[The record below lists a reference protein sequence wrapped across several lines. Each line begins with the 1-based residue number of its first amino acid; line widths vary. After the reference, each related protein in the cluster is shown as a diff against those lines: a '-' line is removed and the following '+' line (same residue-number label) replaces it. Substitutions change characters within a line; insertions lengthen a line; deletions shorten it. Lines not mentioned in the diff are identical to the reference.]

1 MRTELRAMLRIA
13 GPVILGEIGWM
24 TMGLV
29 DSAMVGPLG
38 PAALGATGLSANLF
52 IAIAIFGMGL
62 MLGLD
67 MLVSRATG
75 AGDRAEGIR
84 WLGNGLWL
92 ALAASPVLLL
102 AAAGIFLTIDHWG
115 LHPDVL
121 VLARP
126 YLRTLLLGLP
136 PLLVYAACRR
146 YLQGIHVVGPIVW
159 ALVTANILNA
169 FGNWVLI
176 YGHLGMPALG
186 VIGSAWATNIA
197 RVYVAAAMWFAVR
210 RVHRRWGPD
219 TPPVRI
225 AITRA
230 RLMELLQLGGP
241 AAAQVTLEVGVF
253 SVASAMAGMLTPVA
267 LGSHQ
272 VTLNI
277 VSTAFMVPLG
287 LSSAAAVRVGHA
299 AGARDPQRM
308 VHAGWA
314 AFVAVTVIML
324 TIAAV
329 FALGAAPLVRLFTRD
344 AAVVAVG
351 VQLLWLVAPFQWFD
365 GVQAIATGV
374 LRGLGDTRTP
384 VLANVVAHW
393 ILGLPLGYALCF
405 WWGWGNSGL
414 WLGLYTG
421 LTVVG
426 IFLMVVWM
434 RRARALLAQAAAA
447 AG

>member
-38 PAALGATGLSANLF
+38 PAALGATGMSANLF
-52 IAIAIFGMGL
+52 IAVAVFGMGL

-67 MLVSRATG
+67 TLVSRTTG
-75 AGDRAEGIR
+75 AGDRADGIR
-84 WLGNGLWL
+84 WLGHGLWL

-102 AAAGIFLTIDHWG
+102 VAAGIFLTIDHWG

-126 YLRTLLLGLP
+126 YMRTLLLGLP

-146 YLQGIHVVGPIVW
+146 YLQGIHVVAPIVW

-197 RVYVAAAMWFAVR
+197 RVYVAVVMWLAVR

-219 TPPVRI
+219 TPRVRVT
-225 AITRA
+225 ITRA
-230 RLMELLQLGGP
+230 RLAELLHLGGP
-241 AAAQVTLEVGVF
+241 AALQVTLEVGVF

-272 VTLNI
+272 ITMNI
-277 VSTAFMVPLG
+277 VSAAFMVPLG

-299 AGARDPQRM
+299 AGARDPARM

-314 AFVAVTVIML
+314 AFVAVTAIML

-329 FALGAAPLVRLFTRD
+329 FVIGAAPLVRLFTRD
-344 AAVVAVG
+344 AAVVAAG

-365 GVQAIATGV
+365 GAQAIATGV

-405 WWGWGNSGL
+405 WWGWGISGL

-426 IFLMVVWM
+426 TFLMLVWM
-434 RRARALLAQAAAA
+434 RRARGLTAQA
-447 AG
+447 GTTG

>member
-1 MRTELRAMLRIA
+1 ML
-13 GPVILGEIGWM
+13 
-24 TMGLV
+24 LV
-29 DSAMVGPLG
+29 
-38 PAALGATGLSANLF
+38 ATG
-52 IAIAIFGMGL
+52 
-62 MLGLD
+62 
-67 MLVSRATG
+67 V
-75 AGDRAEGIR
+75 
-84 WLGNGLWL
+84 
-92 ALAASPVLLL
+92 
-102 AAAGIFLTIDHWG
+102 FLTIDHWG

-121 VLARP
+121 ALTRP
-126 YLRTLLLGLP
+126 YIHTLLLGLP

-146 YLQGIHVVGPIVW
+146 YLQGIHVVTPIVW

-186 VIGSAWATNIA
+186 VTGSAWATNLA
-197 RVYVAAAMWFAVR
+197 RVYMAAVMWFAVR

-225 AITRA
+225 TMTRA
-230 RLMELLQLGGP
+230 RLAELLQLGGP
-241 AAAQVTLEVGVF
+241 AALQVTLEVGVF

-272 VTLNI
+272 ITMNI
-277 VSTAFMVPLG
+277 VSSAFMVPLG
-287 LSSAAAVRVGHA
+287 LSSAAAVRGGHA
-299 AGARDPQRM
+299 AGARDPRRM

-314 AFVAVTVIML
+314 AFVAVTLIML
-324 TIAAV
+324 TIAVV
-329 FALGAAPLVRLFTRD
+329 FAIAAAPLVRLFTRD
-344 AAVVAVG
+344 AAVVAAG
-351 VQLLWLVAPFQWFD
+351 VQLLWLVAPFQLFD

-405 WWGWGNSGL
+405 WWGWGNTGL

-421 LTVVG
+421 LTIVAVVL
-426 IFLMVVWM
+426 IVVWM
-434 RRARALLAQAAAA
+434 GRARALTAQATRP
-447 AG
+447 